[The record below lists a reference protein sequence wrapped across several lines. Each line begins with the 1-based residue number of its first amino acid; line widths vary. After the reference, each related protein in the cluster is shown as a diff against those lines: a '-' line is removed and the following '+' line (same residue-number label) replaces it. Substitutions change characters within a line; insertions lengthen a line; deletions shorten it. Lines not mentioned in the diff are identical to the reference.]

1 MSHVFRMPLTRIAH
15 EGALRFEPLIPNA
28 RTIAAMRE
36 TRAGGLKAF
45 DNIEALM
52 SDLNADD

>member
-1 MSHVFRMPLTRIAH
+1 MPLTRIAH